1 MFHQAARV
9 NQDVLNRQSQINAF
23 SSSDPFEPHVAF
35 GSVLTTN
42 QRRLQDEAMMMP
54 KTANFGQRDYENPL
68 TVIKKGEKK
77 KAVLDGETIRE
88 LTNNV
93 IEMKPSMKEARKAI
107 KKMSTILEMQRMD
120 EINF

>member
-9 NQDVLNRQSQINAF
+9 NQDIQSRQSQIDAF
-23 SSSDPFEPHVAF
+23 SGQDPFEPHVAF

-54 KTANFGQRDYENPL
+54 KTANFGQREFENPL

-77 KAVLDGETIRE
+77 KSVMDGETIRE
-88 LTNNV
+88 LTNNL
-93 IEMKPSMKEARKAI
+93 IEMKPSMKEARKVI
-107 KKMSTILEMQRMD
+107 KKMNTILELQRMD
-120 EINF
+120 DIEF

>member
-9 NQDVLNRQSQINAF
+9 NQDIQSRQSQIDAF
-23 SSSDPFEPHVAF
+23 SGQDPFEPHVAF

-54 KTANFGQRDYENPL
+54 KTANFGQREFENPL

-77 KAVLDGETIRE
+77 KSVMDG
-88 LTNNV
+88 NH
-93 IEMKPSMKEARKAI
+93 
-107 KKMSTILEMQRMD
+107 
-120 EINF
+120 

>member
-9 NQDVLNRQSQINAF
+9 NQDIQSRQSQIDAF
-23 SSSDPFEPHVAF
+23 GAQDPFEPHVAF

-54 KTANFGQRDYENPL
+54 KTANFGQREFENPL

-77 KAVLDGETIRE
+77 KSVMDGETIRE
-88 LTNNV
+88 LTNNL
-93 IEMKPSMKEARKAI
+93 IEMKPSMKEARKVI
-107 KKMSTILEMQRMD
+107 KKMNTILEMQRMD
-120 EINF
+120 DIEF